1 MITPDSEKTSPLY
14 FDYTSQLISLYKDE
28 TSLMIWN
35 SLVSSGSERR
45 LTKKHKQKKSN
56 ETVPNETFFWGLI
69 GKKNIFSESQKEI
82 FLTHTA

>member
-56 ETVPNETFFWGLI
+56 ETVPNETFFLI